1 MVFSSWSRAGVLRRC
16 VYFGRFFE
24 DLSDVFGFCKN
35 IAIQIH
41 AAGVAAANACQT
53 YAAWAQAAQFLQN

>member
-1 MVFSSWSRAGVLRRC
+1 VCCDVAYISAG
-16 VYFGRFFE
+16 FE